1 MSCAVATAFFDP
13 SNLDTDSHEYNPTSA
28 RETSSIVNKLS
39 TMMVPSLK
47 YGSLFVILV
56 ASTTLSPFFQ
66 TNFANVP
73 FVLHFKVSLCPS
85 FMVVT
90 GFVTTGLGM
99 SPDTKENQE
108 NNFDAKTN

>member
-90 GFVTTGLGM
+90 GFVMTGLGM

-108 NNFDAKTN
+108 NNFDAKMN